1 MNDGRTDGRTV
12 SRRTT
17 LLALLA
23 IFAASRL
30 ILVLV
35 ALLVE
40 ATTPVVPGASAS
52 TAPLLRSLTNSDGAW
67 YVGIAASGYHAEALK
82 GPFHDYVFFPLFPL
96 AIRVGS
102 IFTAGNLPLAAV
114 AIANLTLAGALVLF
128 ERLSRPV
135 IGARGALIAAAFLVF
150 APGAV
155 AFGMAYS
162 DSLFLLVSLA
172 AVLAAQGR
180 RYLLMSVLFGLASLT
195 RLPGVVLIV
204 PLALTMAGQVPAA
217 GRRRAWLWLASGP
230 IALAGYLGFV
240 VLLTGDAFAWL
251 RAQSA
256 WNNPP
261 DSYGPPGMPSIPTS
275 VLLLALVIVTV
286 VYLFQLVYLRT
297 SRLPRAHVAYL
308 LAGLLS
314 LAVSFR
320 IVSLPRYLAVLWP
333 FPWLFTNRRSGV
345 FVAITMAVYEAAY
358 AVFAFLDYTL
368 LAP

>member
-17 LLALLA
+17 LLSLLA
-23 IFAASRL
+23 IFVASRL
-30 ILVLV
+30 VLVVV

-40 ATTPVVPGASAS
+40 ANTPIVPGASAS
-52 TAPLLRSLTNSDGAW
+52 TAPLLRSLTNSDGPW
-67 YVGIAASGYHAEALK
+67 YVGIAANGYHAEALK

-96 AIRVGS
+96 FIRVASLVTG
-102 IFTAGNLPLAAV
+102 GNLPLAGVAV
-114 AIANLTLAGALVLF
+114 ANLALAGALVLF

-162 DSLFLLVSLA
+162 DSLFLVVSLG

-180 RYLLMSVLFGLASLT
+180 SYALMSLLFGLAALT

-204 PLALTMAGQVPAA
+204 PLALTMAGSAPRA
-217 GRRRAWLWLASGP
+217 RRRAWLWLASGP

-240 VLLTGDAFAWL
+240 VVLTGDLFAWL

-275 VLLLALVIVTV
+275 LLLLGLVIVTV
-286 VYLFQLVYLRT
+286 FYLFQLVYLRT

-345 FVAITMAVYEAAY
+345 FVAVALAVFVATY
-358 AVFAFLDYTL
+358 AVFAFLDFTL

>member
-1 MNDGRTDGRTV
+1 MNDGRSA

-17 LLALLA
+17 LLGLLA
-23 IFAASRL
+23 IFVVSRL
-30 ILVLV
+30 VLVVV

-40 ATTPVVPGASAS
+40 ANTPVVPGASAS

-67 YVGIAASGYHAEALK
+67 YVGIAANGYHAEALK
-82 GPFHDYVFFPLFPL
+82 GPFHDYVFFPLYPHAVRL
-96 AIRVGS
+96 ASVLTG
-102 IFTAGNLPLAAV
+102 GNLPLAALAVSNV
-114 AIANLTLAGALVLF
+114 AFGGALVLF

-135 IGARGALIAAAFLVF
+135 IGARGALIAAAFLTF

-162 DSLFLLVSLA
+162 DSLFLLVSLG

-180 RYLLMSVLFGLASLT
+180 SYALMSVLFGLAALT

-204 PLALTMAGQVPAA
+204 PLALTMSGEVPTV
-217 GRRRAWLWLASGP
+217 GRRAWLWLASGP
-230 IALAGYLGFV
+230 TALAAYLGFV
-240 VLLTGDAFAWL
+240 VLLTGDLLAWL

-261 DSYGPPGMPSIPTS
+261 DSYGPPGMPSIPTT

-286 VYLFQLVYLRT
+286 FYLFQLVYLRT

-333 FPWLFTNRRSGV
+333 LPWLLTNRRSMA
-345 FVAITMAVYEAAY
+345 FVAVTLGAFVATY
-358 AVFAFLDYTL
+358 AIFAFLDFTL